1 MDCVLNILEEKQP
14 TPDEI
19 IEEEKLRYIASQ
31 ITIRDFFGIPQST
44 YLAFSKDEKLRMF
57 NECYIITCYML
68 YYFKTSFKIFCW

>member
-57 NECYIITCYML
+57 NECYK
-68 YYFKTSFKIFCW
+68 KTSFKIFCW